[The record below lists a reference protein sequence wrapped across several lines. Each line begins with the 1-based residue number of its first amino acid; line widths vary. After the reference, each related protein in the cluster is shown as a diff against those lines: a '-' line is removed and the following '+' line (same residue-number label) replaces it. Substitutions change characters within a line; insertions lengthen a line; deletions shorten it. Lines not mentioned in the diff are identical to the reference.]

1 MSFLDLAKKRCST
14 RAYQP
19 VPVSQEHI
27 DAIVE
32 AARVAPTAANRQ
44 PVRILQ
50 VTSEEGL
57 ASLAKAANV
66 FDAPLAFVVC
76 ADGEKAW
83 KRPLDGMSTVHVD
96 ASILTDH
103 MMLAATDLGLGSVW
117 ICRFDRRAEE
127 PRPPRHRAHPDKR
140 AGNPRVTK
148 RLSKSAGLL
157 QHGFYVP
164 PKRMPLQSEPICA
177 DTVCTNSKPSY
188 RAPSSRA

>member
-19 VPVSQEHI
+19 VPVSQGHI

-76 ADGEKAW
+76 ADSEKAW

-103 MMLAATDLGLGSVW
+103 MMLAATDLGLGSV
-117 ICRFDRRAEE
+117 C
-127 PRPPRHRAHPDKR
+127 
-140 AGNPRVTK
+140 
-148 RLSKSAGLL
+148 LL
-157 QHGFYVP
+157 Y
-164 PKRMPLQSEPICA
+164 
-177 DTVCTNSKPSY
+177 T
-188 RAPSSRA
+188 SRCV

>member
-27 DAIVE
+27 DAIAE

-83 KRPLDGMSTVHVD
+83 KRPLDGMSTCLLYTSSTRNVTKPMTNAMAAVPSATGTRLPRS
-96 ASILTDH
+96 ASN
-103 MMLAATDLGLGSVW
+103 
-117 ICRFDRRAEE
+117 
-127 PRPPRHRAHPDKR
+127 RPP
-140 AGNPRVTK
+140 
-148 RLSKSAGLL
+148 
-157 QHGFYVP
+157 
-164 PKRMPLQSEPICA
+164 
-177 DTVCTNSKPSY
+177 
-188 RAPSSRA
+188 

>member
-103 MMLAATDLGLGSVW
+103 MMLAAPTWAWEALDLPLRPYGHPRG
-117 ICRFDRRAEE
+117 IRA
-127 PRPPRHRAHPDKR
+127 
-140 AGNPRVTK
+140 AGNFGPR
-148 RLSKSAGLL
+148 
-157 QHGFYVP
+157 
-164 PKRMPLQSEPICA
+164 
-177 DTVCTNSKPSY
+177 
-188 RAPSSRA
+188 

>member
-1 MSFLDLAKKRCST
+1 MEEERTVARLRDRSTHVVSRSRQKALLDPRLPA
-14 RAYQP
+14 

-96 ASILTDH
+96 ASILTD
-103 MMLAATDLGLGSVW
+103 T
-117 ICRFDRRAEE
+117 
-127 PRPPRHRAHPDKR
+127 
-140 AGNPRVTK
+140 
-148 RLSKSAGLL
+148 
-157 QHGFYVP
+157 
-164 PKRMPLQSEPICA
+164 
-177 DTVCTNSKPSY
+177 
-188 RAPSSRA
+188 